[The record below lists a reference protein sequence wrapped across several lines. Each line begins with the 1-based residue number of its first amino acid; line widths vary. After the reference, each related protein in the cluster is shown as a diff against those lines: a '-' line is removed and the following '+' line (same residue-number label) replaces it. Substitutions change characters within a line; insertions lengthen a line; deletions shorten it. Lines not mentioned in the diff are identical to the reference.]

1 MRLEAED
8 VASYLKEH
16 PEFFESH
23 AHLLTEITIPHPHG
37 GRTIS
42 LAERQLLALRDK
54 NSLLESKLRELIQFG
69 EENDALGERVH
80 RFSLALLMATSLES
94 CLQAIH
100 YNLREDFAVPHVAV
114 RLWPEHGEAAERHPG
129 LAEFSGTSKELRVY
143 AEGLSNPSCG
153 PHALYETGT
162 WFGEDSA
169 RLKSFAMVALRS
181 EQTFGFLVLA
191 SEDPQRFYQGM
202 GTLYLKRLGELIS
215 VALKRYLSGESA

>member
-16 PEFFESH
+16 PEFFENH
-23 AHLLTEITIPHPHG
+23 AHLLTDITLPHPHG

-94 CLQAIH
+94 CLQAIY
-100 YNLREDFAVPHVAV
+100 YNLREDFAVPHVAL
-114 RLWPEHGEAAERHPG
+114 RLWEGGEQHPE

-143 AEGLSNPSCG
+143 AESLANPACG

-169 RLKSFAMVALRS
+169 RLKSFAMVALRA

-215 VALKRYLSGESA
+215 VALKRYLPGEPA

>member
-16 PEFFESH
+16 PEFFENH
-23 AHLLTEITIPHPHG
+23 AHLLTDITLPHPHG

-100 YNLREDFAVPHVAV
+100 YNLREDFAVPHVAL
-114 RLWPEHGEAAERHPG
+114 RLWQGNEQHPS

-143 AEGLSNPSCG
+143 AESLTNPACG

-169 RLKSFAMVALRS
+169 RLKSFAMVALRA

-215 VALKRYLSGESA
+215 VALKHYLPAEAA

>member
-16 PEFFESH
+16 TEFFESH
-23 AHLLTEITIPHPHG
+23 AHLLTDITIPHPHG

-54 NSLLESKLRELIQFG
+54 NGLLESKLRELIQFG

-80 RFSLALLMATSLES
+80 RFSLALLMAGSLES

-100 YNLREDFAVPHVAV
+100 YNLREDFSVPHVAV
-114 RLWPEHGEAAERHPG
+114 RLWQGAEQHPN

-143 AEGLSNPSCG
+143 ADSLTNPSCG

-169 RLKSFAMVALRS
+169 RLKSFAMVALRA

-215 VALKRYLSGESA
+215 VALKRFLAGEAA

>member
-8 VASYLKEH
+8 VARYLKEH
-16 PEFFESH
+16 TEFFESN
-23 AHLLTEITIPHPHG
+23 AHLLTDITLPHPHG

-54 NSLLESKLRELIQFG
+54 NGLLESKLRELIRFG

-94 CLQAIH
+94 CLQAIQ
-100 YNLREDFAVPHVAV
+100 YNLREDFAVPHVAL
-114 RLWPEHGEAAERHPG
+114 RLWPAQGQAGDGQPG
-129 LAEFSGTSKELRVY
+129 LPEFSGTSKELRVY
-143 AEGLSNPSCG
+143 AESLTNPACG

-162 WFGEDSA
+162 WFGEDGA
-169 RLKSFAMVALRS
+169 RLKSFAMVALRA

-215 VALKRYLSGESA
+215 VALKRYLPGENA

>member
-1 MRLEAED
+1 MKLEADD

-23 AHLLTEITIPHPHG
+23 AHLLTEVNIPHPHG

-54 NSLLESKLRELIQFG
+54 NNLLESKLRELIQFG

-80 RFSLALLMATSLES
+80 RFSLALLMASSLES
-94 CLQAIH
+94 CLQAID
-100 YNLREDFAVPHVAV
+100 YNLREDFSVPHVAI
-114 RLWPEHGEAAERHPG
+114 RLWQGEEQHPN
-129 LAEFSGTSKELRVY
+129 LPEFSATSKELRVY
-143 AEGLSNPSCG
+143 ADGLSNPACG

-162 WFGEDSA
+162 WFGEDSG
-169 RLKSFAMVALRS
+169 RLKSFAMVALRA

-215 VALKRYLSGESA
+215 VALKRFVSGESA